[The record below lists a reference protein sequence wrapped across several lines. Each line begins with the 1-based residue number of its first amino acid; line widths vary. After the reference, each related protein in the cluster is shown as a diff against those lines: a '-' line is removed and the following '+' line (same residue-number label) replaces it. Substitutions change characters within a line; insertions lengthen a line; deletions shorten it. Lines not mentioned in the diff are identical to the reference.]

1 MSIPLLNPVSPWP
14 TRKGTQERFDS
25 SIKKSMDQMSSMV
38 DDLNI
43 AIPEINSVGLLAGE
57 IQPHLSQIAAV
68 ADSSDAVD
76 AVAPKIAEVTTVA
89 TNIADVVTCADNI
102 SAINAAPTYAQRAE
116 TAAEKAEGIAGA
128 GIATPEKI
136 GLVKPDG
143 TTIAV
148 ASDGTISSVIKAATA
163 EKIGAVKPDGT
174 TTTVSNDGTIS
185 VNSAALPPGG
195 GNAATL
201 EISED
206 LHLTSESPRKMA
218 IAATAPNL
226 KVYMPLS
233 TDIDADGVPF
243 MIVNYGVYPVQILD
257 HDSHS
262 LGADLGKVGLNEG
275 RAYVLVDKAIGLWAI
290 LQLAAASTGG
300 RIGEIGMIIDAAAPV
315 TFASVRSTYFACSA
329 LSDTKVLVAYIDY
342 YSNKH
347 ITFVLLSVSE
357 TTIVVGESKILDTTY
372 GASNL
377 YSCALSTTRVLVSY
391 HREASST
398 PSLCF
403 AYVDIAN
410 DSISITSILHGPRTY
425 GYPRSLAKISNS
437 KFIVAY
443 NEGNDT
449 ITNLYVSIGSILE
462 SGTISYGP
470 ELLVK
475 NTTLHIAYV
484 SLSMLSPRLVVLAY
498 AATKTDMAGKCIS
511 LAIDETS
518 VSLAGDEVIF
528 NENGVMSITS
538 VALSSNKVLLAY
550 YDGSDGGRGKVS
562 VLNVDR
568 GVSTPGVPVK
578 IEEVSIGN
586 YSLAPSSENTAFLSY
601 TYGENGVY
609 RACSRI
615 VSVKGDDVS
624 FGDRTESLEG
634 KSSYNLN
641 IDALETN
648 KAVLV
653 CQYTENSTNYFVAQI
668 LTRR

>member
-1 MSIPLLNPVSPWP
+1 MPAQLQTFGPIPSLSVVPNPRDPDQQRYDDTTYTFELSE
-14 TRKGTQERFDS
+14 KALYDS
-25 SIKKSMDQMSSMV
+25 
-38 DDLNI
+38 
-43 AIPEINSVGLLAGE
+43 LAGDFVPKVNALIGVLNTE
-57 IQPHLSQIAAV
+57 LEDINTV
-68 ADSSDAVD
+68 ADNM
-76 AVAPKIAEVTTVA
+76 P
-89 TNIADVVTCADNI
+89 
-102 SAINAAPTYAQRAE
+102 AILAAPTYAQRAE

-174 TTTVSNDGTIS
+174 TTTVSNDGAIS

-315 TFASVRSTYFACSA
+315 TFASVRSYYFACSA

-342 YSNKH
+342 SSKKH

-357 TTIVVGESKILDTTY
+357 TTILFEKSISSKGHTFEIIDIYLCSLSATRAVAATYENDTDR
-372 GASNL
+372 GAYFVCVDIVDGS
-377 YSCALSTTRVLVSY
+377 LSIHDNNNFYKGYRVLSLEKISSSKVICAY
-391 HREASST
+391 ST
-398 PSLCF
+398 PIDEIYARTIL
-403 AYVDIAN
+403 
-410 DSISITSILHGPRTY
+410 IS
-425 GYPRSLAKISNS
+425 
-437 KFIVAY
+437 
-443 NEGNDT
+443 
-449 ITNLYVSIGSILE
+449 E
-462 SGTISYGP
+462 SGETSLGSTS
-470 ELLVK
+470 LVED
-475 NTTLHIAYV
+475 NTGYIYA
-484 SLSMLSPRLVVLAY
+484 SLSVLSQQLIVLSYYYNSTANR
-498 AATKTDMAGKCIS
+498 AGKCVLLKINNENV
-511 LAIDETS
+511 IF
-518 VSLAGDEVIF
+518 VGNKIIF
-528 NENGVMSITS
+528 NESITEYITS
-538 VALSSNKVLLAY
+538 VVLSPDKVLLAY
-550 YDGSDGGRGKVS
+550 YDNINPGGVMLC
-562 VLNVDR
+562 VLNVNQ
-568 GVSTPGVPVK
+568 GEITPGVPVQIK
-578 IEEVSIGN
+578 EVSAGN
-586 YSLAPSSENTAFLSY
+586 YSLAPSLENSAFLNYTHSENS
-601 TYGENGVY
+601 VY
-609 RACSRI
+609 SVCSRI
-615 VSVKGDDVS
+615 VSVRGDNIS
-624 FGDRTESLEG
+624 LGDTTSYLEG
-634 KSSYNLN
+634 KNSYKL
-641 IDALETN
+641 DVDTLETN

>member
-1 MSIPLLNPVSPWP
+1 
-14 TRKGTQERFDS
+14 
-25 SIKKSMDQMSSMV
+25 MDQMSSMV

-116 TAAEKAEGIAGA
+116 TAAEKAEVIAGA

-315 TFASVRSTYFACSA
+315 TFASVRSNYFACSA

-342 YSNKH
+342 SSKKH

-357 TTIVVGESKILDTTY
+357 TTIVFEKSISSKVHTFEIVDIYLCSLSATRAVAATY
-372 GASNL
+372 ENDPDRGAYFVCVDIVDGSLSIHDNNYL
-377 YSCALSTTRVLVSY
+377 YKGYRVLSLEKISSSKVICAY
-391 HREASST
+391 ST
-398 PSLCF
+398 PADEIYARTIL
-403 AYVDIAN
+403 
-410 DSISITSILHGPRTY
+410 IS
-425 GYPRSLAKISNS
+425 
-437 KFIVAY
+437 
-443 NEGNDT
+443 
-449 ITNLYVSIGSILE
+449 E
-462 SGTISYGP
+462 SGETSLGSASLVEDNTGYISASLSVLSQQLIVLSYYF
-470 ELLVK
+470 K
-475 NTTLHIAYV
+475 NT
-484 SLSMLSPRLVVLAY
+484 
-498 AATKTDMAGKCIS
+498 KAGKCVLLKINNENVIS
-511 LAIDETS
+511 VGNKI
-518 VSLAGDEVIF
+518 IF
-528 NENGVMSITS
+528 NESITEQITS
-538 VALSSNKVLLAY
+538 VVLSPDKVLLAY
-550 YDGSDGGRGKVS
+550 YDNINPGGVMLC
-562 VLNVDR
+562 VLNVNHEEI
-568 GVSTPGVPVK
+568 TPGVPVQIK
-578 IEEVSIGN
+578 EVSAGN
-586 YSLAPSSENTAFLSY
+586 YSLAPSLENSAFLNYTHSENS
-601 TYGENGVY
+601 VY
-609 RACSRI
+609 SVCSRI
-615 VSVKGDDVS
+615 VSVRGDNIS
-624 FGDRTESLEG
+624 LGDTTSYLEG
-634 KSSYNLN
+634 KNSYKL
-641 IDALETN
+641 DVDTLETN

-653 CQYTENSTNYFVAQI
+653 CQYTENSTSYFVAQI